1 MTAWRKN
8 NVDKGIVRSI
18 SERYSCDLLTAYIL
32 VNRGIVSDDAIPY
45 FLSDDDASLLRDPLT
60 LPGIPDAIDRI
71 FQAKAK
77 REKVLIFG
85 DRDVDGIT
93 ATVMLFDYLRCLG
106 IEVSWR
112 IPTGDE
118 PYGLSIKAV
127 EDFAAM
133 GGSLIITVDCGIS
146 SIAEIRRANELGLS
160 VIITDHHIPKDELP
174 SAATA
179 IINPKLPYSSYPFC
193 DISGCMVAY
202 KLITALQDSLGKYG
216 NPDFIFKEAE
226 YLQLAALGTIADIM
240 PLKDENRIIVR
251 KGLSALNKKPRKG
264 IAELLLVLGISGKPI
279 STEELSWLLCP
290 VINAA
295 GRMGCP
301 EKAVELLLED
311 DSQKRLLLA
320 NEIKALNE
328 KRKRL
333 GTKTLPLAEKLASNN
348 LERFSGKLA
357 VAAGEDMNRGIT
369 GVIANR
375 LIEKLH
381 IPAMVVHLNENLA
394 IGSIRSPGNYDIR
407 LLLEPLNDIILNYGG
422 HEDALGFSM
431 ERSLWEQY
439 LDRLEIE
446 IESIKPTEIP
456 DKEIAEVDAELP
468 HEYISP
474 DIFTLVDRFEPYGEG
489 NKPLL
494 FASTGLKILDSCYLG
509 KRKPKHLKF
518 TLDTGIYKWPAILW
532 NGIEKLNDELI
543 TGDKVDLLYTFNR
556 NWYNGVERPE
566 IIIMDICKSS
576 EK

>member
-1 MTAWRKN
+1 MTAWKKN
-8 NVDKGIVRSI
+8 SVDKTLVRTI
-18 SERYSCDLLTAYIL
+18 AKKYSCNLLTAYIL
-32 VNRGIVSDDAIPY
+32 VNRGIVSDDDIPY
-45 FLSDDDASLLRDPLT
+45 FLSDDTSLLRDPLT
-60 LPGIPDAIDRI
+60 LPGMREAIDRI

-93 ATVMLFDYLRCLG
+93 ATVMLFDYLRCLK

-133 GGSLIITVDCGIS
+133 GGNLIITVDCGIS
-146 SIAEIRRANELGLS
+146 SIAEVRRANELGLS
-160 VIITDHHIPKDELP
+160 VIITDHHIPREELP
-174 SAATA
+174 SATA
-179 IINPKLPYSSYPFC
+179 IVNPKLSHSSYLFR
-193 DISGCMVAY
+193 DISGCVVAY
-202 KLITALQDSLGKYG
+202 KLIIALQDNLNKHE
-216 NPDFIFKEAE
+216 NPEFIFKEAE

-264 IAELLLVLGISGKPI
+264 ITELLLVLDISGKPF

-311 DSQKRLLLA
+311 DSKKRIILA
-320 NEIKALNE
+320 KEIKALNE

-333 GTKTLPLAEKLASNN
+333 GTKTLPIAEKLALNN

-375 LIEKLH
+375 LIEKLR

-446 IESIKPTEIP
+446 IETIKLTEIP
-456 DKEIAEVDAELP
+456 DKEAVEIDVELP
-468 HEYISP
+468 HEYIAP
-474 DIFTLVDRFEPYGEG
+474 DIFTLIDNFEPYGEG

-494 FASTGLKILDSCYLG
+494 FASSSLKILDSCYMG
-509 KRKPKHLKF
+509 KREPKHLKF
-518 TLDTGIYKWPAILW
+518 MLDAGKYKWPAILW
-532 NGIEKLNDELI
+532 NGRGKGNDELT

-566 IIIMDICKSS
+566 IIIKDMCKSAMN
-576 EK
+576 